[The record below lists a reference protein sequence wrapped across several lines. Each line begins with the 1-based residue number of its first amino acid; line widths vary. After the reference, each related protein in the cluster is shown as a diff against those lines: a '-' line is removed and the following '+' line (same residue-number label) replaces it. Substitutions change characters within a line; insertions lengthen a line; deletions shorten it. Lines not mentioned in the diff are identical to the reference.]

1 MNKRLFF
8 SISLVLVLCFASN
21 ASAGQLGGWNFDDST
36 ANDSVGGHHGT
47 LVYGPCDVNEVTF
60 VWDTG
65 AAGSPGLPM
74 DSNVAAF
81 PGTIGTWIDCG
92 GGRTAAPGDPCTWAD
107 ILGDTMT
114 MAAWAKT
121 DGLWPSLPTYQY
133 VFAKENSYR
142 ISRNSTSREF
152 RMYLD
157 NGLGG
162 TLVGVDMDADDGQ
175 WHHIA
180 CVYDGTT
187 KTIYWDGEFN
197 ADESAAGP
205 MDPYTTRSVT
215 IGGNA
220 AYADRSWKGWI
231 DDVRLY
237 DSAEPVWRI
246 RMWARNYKAYIPAP
260 EDGVT
265 YQEKTLAEV
274 SWTGLPMTDD
284 YRVYF
289 GTDETLVTNG
299 DASVDK
305 GVIAGGPGP
314 KYTGAP
320 MGALT
325 LGTTYYWRVD
335 ANVTMFGVVAPGDV
349 LEFTTKPAWA
359 ENPWPIDT
367 CKYVD
372 LAQELS
378 WTAGDSAVTSEVF
391 FSDNQ
396 QWVID
401 ACDAIQTTITA
412 PDPCV
417 LSPTLVA
424 DTTYYWKVDSD
435 DGSVYTDGAVWSLST
450 DSPSPETGL
459 FGFWPMEET
468 DAASGSVTWDISGK
482 SHHGTFVQG
491 DPLSSIS
498 IVTDGE
504 RGKVLYVDNLAS
516 PAINSALDCGGSPDD
531 IHDPCWG
538 YVPQDQITVAL
549 WAKMEEGHTTDYILT
564 IGNTT
569 QFCRAMGTDLD
580 EIRLFNNNL
589 GDTTIFG
596 KTLWEN
602 AWHWVVLTYDND
614 VNERKV
620 YVDGRIERI
629 ETTVDGPLGVHS
641 DTVVIGGRLNAGYN
655 YRGFDGWI
663 DDVKLYDIVVPCWKI
678 VAEGAQCATAVG
690 DLDANSVINLADL
703 GQLIGDLTMAKLRAP
718 YEWEILPGD
727 PEWKNCSDMDA
738 DDVIDLADLNRMIGN
753 LTWEEITTGTPGT
766 WSYPAG
772 KYCP

>member
-21 ASAGQLGGWNFDDST
+21 ASAGQLGWWTFDDST
-36 ANDSVGGHHGT
+36 ANDSGPSGHDGT

-60 VWDTG
+60 VYDTG
-65 AAGSPGLPM
+65 LVGSPSLPM

-107 ILGDTMT
+107 ILGDQMT
-114 MAAWAKT
+114 MAAWVKT

-133 VFAKENSYR
+133 VFAKENAYR
-142 ISRNSTSREF
+142 LSRNGTSRNL

-157 NGLGG
+157 NSLGG
-162 TLVGVDMDADDGQ
+162 TLGGVDMDADDGQ

-180 CVYDGTT
+180 CTYDGTT

-246 RMWARNYKAYIPAP
+246 RLWARNYKAYIPVP
-260 EDGVT
+260 EDT
-265 YQEKTLAEV
+265 ADYQEKTLAEV

-284 YRVYF
+284 YRVYL

-335 ANVTMFGVVAPGDV
+335 ANVTMFGVVAPGEV
-349 LEFTTKPAWA
+349 WEFETKPAWA

-372 LAQELS
+372 LAQQLS
-378 WTAGDSAVTSEVF
+378 WRAGDSAVTSEVF

-417 LSPTLVA
+417 LSPALVA

-435 DGSVYTDGAVWSLST
+435 DGSVYTDGAIWSLST
-450 DSPSPETGL
+450 DSPSPEAGMV
-459 FGFWPMEET
+459 GFWPMEET

-482 SHHGTFVQG
+482 SHHGTFTQG
-491 DPLSSIS
+491 DVASSIS
-498 IVTDGE
+498 IVVDGV
-504 RGKVLYVDNLAS
+504 RGNVLRVDNLGS
-516 PAINSALDCGGSPDD
+516 PAINSALDCGGSPSD

-538 YVPQDQITVAL
+538 YVAQDQITMAL
-549 WAKMEEGHTTDYILT
+549 WAKMEEGHTSDYLFT
-564 IGNTT
+564 RGNNV
-569 QFCRAMGTDLD
+569 QVCREVGTDR
-580 EIRLFNNNL
+580 IRIYTGPIA
-589 GDTTIFG
+589 GDTLFSSNPP
-596 KTLWEN
+596 LEN
-602 AWHWVVLTYDND
+602 QWHWIVVTYDRDAND
-614 VNERKV
+614 LIL
-620 YVDGRIERI
+620 YVDGAIKDI
-629 ETTVDGPLGVHS
+629 
-641 DTVVIGGRLNAGYN
+641 DTSSWNPIGTHTNDIVIGGRLDPGYN

-663 DDVKLYDIVVPCWKI
+663 DDAKLYDIALPCWKI
-678 VAEGAQCATAVG
+678 AAEGAQCGTCVG
-690 DLDANSVINLADL
+690 DLDANSVVNLADL
-703 GQLIGDLTMAKLRAP
+703 GQLIGDLTMEKIATGL
-718 YEWEILPGD
+718 WEIPD
-727 PEWKNCSDMDA
+727 TSIYWKNCSDMDN
-738 DDVIDLADLNRMIGN
+738 DGVITLKDLNRMIGN